1 MQDEFEIVKKLS
13 KEHSKWKLLRILE
26 VSKIS
31 YYYNQKE
38 KKNQRANVEEIGK
51 IENKLK
57 RDFSIEKLNEKWLS
71 DITYIHSER
80 EGWCYLSSIMDLK
93 SNRIISHKE

>member
-57 RDFSIEKLNEKWLS
+57 RDFSTEKLNEKWCL
-71 DITYIHSER
+71 T
-80 EGWCYLSSIMDLK
+80 
-93 SNRIISHKE
+93 